1 MPISQRLKRGAGLG
15 EALVEGTL
23 RGGRRRFGSYVVH
36 TGVMLAIVA
45 IAVSSTMGVSK
56 EASLRPGDQAQL
68 GPYTLTYLRAE
79 TLTEP
84 HRSAVV
90 ARIAVSRGGQDIA
103 VMGPR
108 MNQYESQREP
118 IGTPDVKS
126 FLFHDLYLSVMN
138 ISPAGQNLGL
148 EHPRGL
154 ARALEGRRELP
165 ELGDH
170 AARHG
175 HGHARLGQLPHLG

>member
-1 MPISQRLKRGAGLG
+1 M
-15 EALVEGTL
+15 
-23 RGGRRRFGSYVVH
+23 
-36 TGVMLAIVA
+36 
-45 IAVSSTMGVSK
+45 
-56 EASLRPGDQAQL
+56 

-138 ISPAGQNLGL
+138 ISPDGQNLGL
-148 EHPRGL
+148 LALVNPMVGWIWGATGL
-154 ARALEGRRELP
+154 MALGGFLTLVPQRRVAAATAAEPGR
-165 ELGDH
+165 
-170 AARHG
+170 
-175 HGHARLGQLPHLG
+175 